1 MRVMKRI
8 LIIIFSVVAI
18 AACKQRTSQSAGEV
32 TVKEADNPADF
43 TTMIWTDS
51 TFRDMGTIKQGE
63 TLEIPFHFKNT
74 GSKPLVIE
82 DVHPG
87 CGCTVAEKPTEPI
100 APGEEGVI
108 KAKFNSTG
116 MSGLQHK
123 TLTVTANTSKNND
136 MQQNKT
142 HILTFSVNVEK
153 P

>member
-1 MRVMKRI
+1 MKKLLVVI
-8 LIIIFSVVAI
+8 FLIVTI

-32 TVKEADNPADF
+32 TVKEPDNPADF
-43 TTMIWTDS
+43 TTMVWTDS

-74 GSKPLVIE
+74 GTRPLVIE

-100 APGEEGVI
+100 AAGEEGVI
-108 KAKFNSTG
+108 KAKFSSSG
-116 MSGLQHK
+116 MEGLQHK
-123 TLTVTANTSKNND
+123 SLTVTANTSKSNTE
-136 MQQNKT
+136 QGKI
-142 HILTFSVNVEK
+142 HSLAFSVNVEK